1 MEVAWLIK
9 QNIENFTMSCNWP
22 SRPHKF
28 LVLVTVID
36 FSFYCL
42 YIHFLICHLSKACMD
57 FQHNRIQYWIL
68 SFLLHV
74 YVHVIMMWRPINAWE
89 SEEKTSFFVMSKV
102 VIICESVSIKIHR
115 NHLRSLKPNRGSNF
129 HVKVYFALISF

>member
-1 MEVAWLIK
+1 MKRCFINY
-9 QNIENFTMSCNWP
+9 NIEILDSVWIFFN
-22 SRPHKF
+22 F
-28 LVLVTVID
+28 LVLD

-115 NHLRSLKPNRGSNF
+115 NHLQSLKPSQGTAPYNSTSE
-129 HVKVYFALISF
+129 KKFAWEIL